1 MATPEFPATERL
13 TWTAGIACFL
23 GVLSLIGVLCFHFP
37 EWLTS
42 REFRAVYTERFARGL
57 LLAGLVAA
65 FVLGTWSLLAGEAR
79 RVSLLAV
86 ASATIAL
93 LLGGATVP
101 LDPIA
106 PMPFSFGLDWFAI
119 SLFATALVFV
129 PVERALAA
137 RPQAV
142 LRPEWRTDLAYF
154 FVGHVLVQAV
164 LISVT
169 AVTGLALAWVA
180 WEPLTR
186 VVGSLP
192 WWLQFPL
199 AVLVADLAQALL
211 HRAYHRVPL
220 LWRFHAVHHS
230 SRHIDWLAG
239 SRMHLIEVMLTR
251 SLVLLPLLAL
261 GFSPGVVNAYVVLVG
276 VQAVLAHANLGVDF
290 GWLERVVVLPRY
302 HHWHHARDPAY
313 ADANYAIHLPL
324 VDRLMGTHRLPAS
337 GWPAEYGLHD
347 LSEVPPGILRQH
359 LAPFLPRRV
368 RPGDSA

>member
-1 MATPEFPATERL
+1 MAAPAVPAAERL

-23 GVLSLIGVLCFHFP
+23 AVLSLVGVLCFHFP

-79 RVSLLAV
+79 RVSLVAV
-86 ASATIAL
+86 GSATLAL

-106 PMPFSFGLDWFAI
+106 PTPFSFGLDWFAI
-119 SLFATALVFV
+119 SLLATALVFV

-154 FVGHVLVQAV
+154 FVGHVLIQAV
-164 LISVT
+164 LVSVT
-169 AVTGLALAWVA
+169 AITGLALAWVA
-180 WEPLTR
+180 WEPLAH
-186 VVGSLP
+186 VVAGLP

-239 SRMHLIEVMLTR
+239 SRMHLVEVMLTR

-261 GFSPGVVNAYVVLVG
+261 GFPPGVVNAYVVLVG

-324 VDRLMGTHRLPAS
+324 VDRLMGTHRLPAT

-347 LSEVPPGILRQH
+347 PSEVPPGILRQH

-368 RPGDSA
+368 RTGAPA